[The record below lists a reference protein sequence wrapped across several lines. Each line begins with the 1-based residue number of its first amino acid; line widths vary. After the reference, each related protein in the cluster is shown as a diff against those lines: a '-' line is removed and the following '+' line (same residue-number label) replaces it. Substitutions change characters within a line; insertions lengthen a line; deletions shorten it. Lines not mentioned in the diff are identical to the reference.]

1 MKKTTLFVI
10 ILLLTTLVLVGAECF
25 DKPKPETEDEPEIE
39 VEPEQTAEGSSFE
52 TAIVIEADNTN
63 EGIAKEY
70 EWLAVN
76 ACLDKG
82 GVREREMQEF
92 REYKGHKYDL
102 MYMLCNNGEKEV
114 YYFQIDSFFGKW

>member
-10 ILLLTTLVLVGAECF
+10 ILLLMTLVLIGGGCF
-25 DKPKPETEDEPEIE
+25 EKPKPEVEDEPETGIE
-39 VEPEQTAEGSSFE
+39 PKQSVTGSSFE
-52 TAIVIEADNTN
+52 TAIVIEADNT
-63 EGIAKEY
+63 EQGIVKEY
-70 EWLAVN
+70 EWLASN
-76 ACLDKG
+76 ACLDKD
-82 GVREREMQEF
+82 GVRDREMQEF